1 MYDPNETSSVSP
13 DSVRPA
19 VKALW
24 RVGISADLT
33 AAKNNNYLHT
43 GLTKTRRGR
52 AHTER
57 VEVRERSQM
66 MGGRVRTAE
75 KVKGVKEDHR
85 AVKKKLL
92 SAAVEVCHIIKL

>member
-1 MYDPNETSSVSP
+1 MYNANKTSSVLP
-13 DSVRPA
+13 GGVGPA

-24 RVGISADLT
+24 RVGISAEST
-33 AAKNNNYLHT
+33 TAKNNNYLHT

-75 KVKGVKEDHR
+75 KVQGVKED
-85 AVKKKLL
+85 
-92 SAAVEVCHIIKL
+92 